1 MLFFIRT
8 AENRRKTTKKWLEQT
23 SEFVK
28 EKPTKTEK
36 RKRGFERFV
45 SPLCQLV
52 SPSSLRAASSFER
65 ALIAAELSQRIKA
78 SFFASKIENKAM
90 RPSTAMPTTTT
101 TASSSSRVSS
111 FAAPAPRR
119 NHHQRRRSAP
129 VLTRAGAANTWGT
142 AFRVT
147 TFGESHGKGV
157 GCVID
162 GVPPRLRISKEEIQA
177 ELDRRRPG
185 QSRITT
191 PRKESDTCEIYS
203 GEEEVGGEG
212 IGGRRR

>member
-1 MLFFIRT
+1 MS
-8 AENRRKTTKKWLEQT
+8 T
-23 SEFVK
+23 S
-28 EKPTKTEK
+28 
-36 RKRGFERFV
+36 
-45 SPLCQLV
+45 
-52 SPSSLRAASSFER
+52 
-65 ALIAAELSQRIKA
+65 
-78 SFFASKIENKAM
+78 
-90 RPSTAMPTTTT
+90 T
-101 TASSSSRVSS
+101 TASSSSRAFSGPALP
-111 FAAPAPRR
+111 AAARR
-119 NHHQRRRSAP
+119 QRRSAP
-129 VLTRAGAANTWGT
+129 TLTRAGAANTWGT

-203 GEEEVGGEG
+203 GKGERKKK
-212 IGGRRR
+212 RRRVRIPAMRMMLAPTASRVFFFLRRRRFNLSLDLIQKTKRKKNEKKGVSPDGVTLGTPICVMVPNTDQRSGDYSEMSAAYRPSHADATYDMK

>member
-1 MLFFIRT
+1 MR
-8 AENRRKTTKKWLEQT
+8 
-23 SEFVK
+23 
-28 EKPTKTEK
+28 P
-36 RKRGFERFV
+36 
-45 SPLCQLV
+45 
-52 SPSSLRAASSFER
+52 PSSTLSAA
-65 ALIAAELSQRIKA
+65 L
-78 SFFASKIENKAM
+78 
-90 RPSTAMPTTTT
+90 PSTSK
-101 TASSSSRVSS
+101 SSSSLSLS
-111 FAAPAPRR
+111 AFAPAR
-119 NHHQRRRSAP
+119 HQHRRRPLPTPA
-129 VLTRAGAANTWGT
+129 RAGAANTWGT

-203 GEEEVGGEG
+203 GELIWKERESRSLRRLAEGGERAG
-212 IGGRRR
+212 DD